1 MMRKYLLLTALAG
14 LATLPAG
21 AAPIDAG
28 GALRE
33 AIRAATPGATPVFWH
48 AGGTTAWGNHW
59 HAGGTGAYG
68 ARPTYAYHGYG
79 GVEHYGTYYRPPVP
93 APVPYYNPGGS
104 FAAGAIVGGMAGA
117 AVGAAAASAYRPPPA
132 ATTVYNY
139 GQPPTVVNNYYNN

>member
-1 MMRKYLLLTALAG
+1 MRKFLFLAALAG

-33 AIRAATPGATPVFWH
+33 AVRAAAPGATPVF
-48 AGGTTAWGNHW
+48 W

-117 AVGAAAASAYRPPPA
+117 AVGAAAASASRPPPA

>member
-1 MMRKYLLLTALAG
+1 MRKFLLLAVMGG

-21 AAPIDAG
+21 AAPVDASG
-28 GALRE
+28 AMRDALR
-33 AIRAATPGATPVFWH
+33 AANPAATPVFWH

-68 ARPTYAYHGYG
+68 AHPTYGYHGYG

-93 APVPYYNPGGS
+93 APVPYYNPGAS
-104 FAAGAIVGGMAGA
+104 FAAGAIVGGVAGA
-117 AVGAAAASAYRPPPA
+117 AMGAAAASSRPPQPA

-139 GQPPTVVNNYYNN
+139 SQPPTVINNYYNN